1 MSAVLG
7 LICAGVERTLE
18 LHKQV
23 FSGCRAQVTR
33 QVIHKES
40 SLGWRAFGVKQPFND
55 HLTGAFSLNRKQDE
69 RPKPKASTGGQVVCE
84 MDAKKRLRHSIEK
97 GRIAAE
103 LQKRGCG

>member
-1 MSAVLG
+1 M
-7 LICAGVERTLE
+7 
-18 LHKQV
+18 
-23 FSGCRAQVTR
+23 
-33 QVIHKES
+33 
-40 SLGWRAFGVKQPFND
+40 KQPFND